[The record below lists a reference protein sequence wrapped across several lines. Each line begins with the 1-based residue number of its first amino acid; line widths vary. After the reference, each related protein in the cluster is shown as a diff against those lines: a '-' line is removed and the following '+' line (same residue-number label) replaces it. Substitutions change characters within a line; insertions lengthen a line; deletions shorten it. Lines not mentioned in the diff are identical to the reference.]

1 MTKYERHMKSMLDYY
16 QIDTGSGKDEKM
28 SKREQKKF
36 LDTLNSHYDAQTV
49 QDILSKI
56 RDKIK
61 GNKPPQEE
69 ESDDPFFDSIKGK
82 SDEENTSPENQFP
95 LDMNSISKAF
105 GNNPL
110 GGKSPFNFNPEIEMF
125 INWISDLLYS
135 ADHKVVIKESD
146 DGLTTIIELQK
157 IKKKRGGRKK

>member
-1 MTKYERHMKSMLDYY
+1 MTKHERQIKSMLNYY
-16 QIDTGSGKDEKM
+16 EIDMGGSKDEKL

-36 LDTLNSHYDAQTV
+36 LDNLNSNLDSYAV

-56 RDKIK
+56 KDKIK
-61 GNKPPQEE
+61 GNKPKDDE
-69 ESDDPFFDSIKGK
+69 ESEDPFFDNIKGQ
-82 SDEENTSPENQFP
+82 SDDETSSPENPFP

-105 GNNPL
+105 SNVPNN
-110 GGKSPFNFNPEIEMF
+110 GKMPFGFNPEIEMF

-146 DGLTTIIELQK
+146 DGLTTNIELQK

>member
-1 MTKYERHMKSMLDYY
+1 MTKHERQIKSMLNYY
-16 QIDTGSGKDEKM
+16 QIDMGSGKDEKM
-28 SKREQKKF
+28 SKTAQKKF
-36 LDTLNSHYDAQTV
+36 LDNFNSAYDAQTV
-49 QDILSKI
+49 QDIFQKV
-56 RDKIK
+56 RDKLK
-61 GNKPPQEE
+61 GNKPPDE

-82 SDEENTSPENQFP
+82 SDEETPTPENPFP

-105 GNNPL
+105 GN
-110 GGKSPFNFNPEIEMF
+110 KMPFGMNPEIEMF

-146 DGLTTIIELQK
+146 DGLTTIVELQK

>member
-1 MTKYERHMKSMLDYY
+1 MTKHERQIKSMLNYY
-16 QIDTGSGKDEKM
+16 QIDMGSGKDEKM
-28 SKREQKKF
+28 SKTAQKKF
-36 LDTLNSHYDAQTV
+36 LDNFNSAYDAQTV
-49 QDILSKI
+49 QDIFQKV
-56 RDKIK
+56 RDKLK
-61 GNKPPQEE
+61 GNTPPDE

-82 SDEENTSPENQFP
+82 SDEETPTPENPFP

-105 GNNPL
+105 GN
-110 GGKSPFNFNPEIEMF
+110 KMPFGMNPEIEMF

-146 DGLTTIIELQK
+146 DGLTTIVELQK

>member
-1 MTKYERHMKSMLDYY
+1 MTKHERQIKSMLNYY
-16 QIDTGSGKDEKM
+16 QIDMGSGKDEKM
-28 SKREQKKF
+28 SKTAQKKF
-36 LDTLNSHYDAQTV
+36 LDNLNSAYDAQTV

-56 RDKIK
+56 KDKIK
-61 GNKPPQEE
+61 GSKPKEDE
-69 ESDDPFFDSIKGK
+69 ESDDPFFDSIKGG
-82 SDEENTSPENQFP
+82 SDEETPTPENPFP

-105 GNNPL
+105 GN
-110 GGKSPFNFNPEIEMF
+110 KMPFGMNPEIEMF

-146 DGLTTIIELQK
+146 DGLTTIVELQK

>member
-16 QIDTGSGKDEKM
+16 QIDTGGNKDEKM

-36 LDTLNSHYDAQTV
+36 LDALNSAYDAQTV
-49 QDILSKI
+49 QDILQRVK
-56 RDKIK
+56 DKLK
-61 GNKPPQEE
+61 DNKPQEE

-82 SDEENTSPENQFP
+82 SDEDIPTPENPFP
-95 LDMNSISKAF
+95 LDMNSISKSF
-105 GNNPL
+105 GKNHT
-110 GGKSPFNFNPEIEMF
+110 GGKVPFNFNPEIEMF

-146 DGLTTIIELQK
+146 DGLITIVELQK
-157 IKKKRGGRKK
+157 LKKKRGGRKK

>member
-1 MTKYERHMKSMLDYY
+1 MTKHERQIKSMLNYY
-16 QIDTGSGKDEKM
+16 EIDMGGSKDEKL

-36 LDTLNSHYDAQTV
+36 LDTFNSAYDAYAV

-56 RDKIK
+56 KDKIQ
-61 GNKPPQEE
+61 GNKPKDDED
-69 ESDDPFFDSIKGK
+69 SDPFFDNIKGD
-82 SDEENTSPENQFP
+82 DEESNTPENKFP

-105 GNNPL
+105 GNVPNN
-110 GGKSPFNFNPEIEMF
+110 GKMPFGLNPEIEMF

-146 DGLTTIIELQK
+146 DGLTTHIELQK

>member
-1 MTKYERHMKSMLDYY
+1 MTKHERQIKSMLNYY
-16 QIDTGSGKDEKM
+16 QIDMGSGKDEKM
-28 SKREQKKF
+28 SKTAQKKF
-36 LDTLNSHYDAQTV
+36 LDNLNSAYDAQTV
-49 QDILSKI
+49 QDIFQKV
-56 RDKIK
+56 RDKLN
-61 GNKPPQEE
+61 GNKPQDE

-82 SDEENTSPENQFP
+82 SDEETPTPENPFP

-105 GNNPL
+105 GNNPM
-110 GGKSPFNFNPEIEMF
+110 GGKVPFNFNPEIEMF

-146 DGLTTIIELQK
+146 DGLTTIVELQK

>member
-1 MTKYERHMKSMLDYY
+1 MTKHERQIKSMLNYY
-16 QIDTGSGKDEKM
+16 QIDMGSGKDEKM
-28 SKREQKKF
+28 SKTAQKKF
-36 LDTLNSHYDAQTV
+36 LDNLNSAYDAQTV
-49 QDILSKI
+49 QDIFQKV
-56 RDKIK
+56 RDKLK
-61 GNKPPQEE
+61 GNKPQDE

-82 SDEENTSPENQFP
+82 SDEETPTPENPFP

-105 GNNPL
+105 GNNPM
-110 GGKSPFNFNPEIEMF
+110 GGKVPFNFNPEIEMF

-146 DGLTTIIELQK
+146 DGLTTIVELQK

>member
-1 MTKYERHMKSMLDYY
+1 MTKHERQIKSMLNYY
-16 QIDTGSGKDEKM
+16 QIDMGGRRDEKM
-28 SKREQKKF
+28 SKRDQKKF
-36 LDTLNSHYDAQTV
+36 LDNLNASYDAHIV

-56 RDKIK
+56 KDKIK
-61 GNKPPQEE
+61 GNNPKDE
-69 ESDDPFFDSIKGK
+69 ESEDPFFDSIQGQ
-82 SDEENTSPENQFP
+82 SDEESNSPENPFP

-105 GNNPL
+105 GN
-110 GGKSPFNFNPEIEMF
+110 KMPFGMNPEIEMF

-146 DGLTTIIELQK
+146 DGLTTNIELQK

>member
-1 MTKYERHMKSMLDYY
+1 MTKHERQIKSMLNYY
-16 QIDTGSGKDEKM
+16 QIDTGGNKDEKL

-36 LDTLNSHYDAQTV
+36 LDNLNENYDAQTV
-49 QDILSKI
+49 QDILQKV
-56 RDKIK
+56 RDKLK
-61 GNKPPQEE
+61 GNKPQDED
-69 ESDDPFFDSIKGK
+69 SDDPFFDSIKGRD
-82 SDEENTSPENQFP
+82 DEESNIPENPFP

-105 GNNPL
+105 GNVQH
-110 GGKSPFNFNPEIEMF
+110 GGKNPFGLNPDIEMF

-146 DGLTTIIELQK
+146 DGLTTNIELQK